1 MNRALVKVSITNRQ
15 KKVKLPSGL
24 RLLVRRACNAVL
36 TAEKFA
42 GPAEVSVTFVDN
54 EQIQELNAEY
64 RGKDI
69 STDVLSF
76 PLGENG
82 KFDKNRET
90 GAYVLGDVV
99 ISAEKAVLQAEIYG
113 HSLQREIAFL
123 TVHSM
128 LHILGYD
135 HVAGGMEQVRMREK
149 EEAIML
155 QLGLPRDAS
164 YVSEE

>member
-1 MNRALVKVSITNRQ
+1 MALVKVSITNRQ

-82 KFDKNRET
+82 KFDKNWET

>member
-1 MNRALVKVSITNRQ
+1 MALVKVSITNRQ

-36 TAEKFA
+36 TTEKFA

>member
-1 MNRALVKVSITNRQ
+1 MALVKVSITNRQ

-113 HSLQREIAFL
+113 HSLQR
-123 TVHSM
+123 
-128 LHILGYD
+128 
-135 HVAGGMEQVRMREK
+135 
-149 EEAIML
+149 
-155 QLGLPRDAS
+155 
-164 YVSEE
+164 

>member
-1 MNRALVKVSITNRQ
+1 MALVKVSITNRQ

-123 TVHSM
+123 TVHSR

>member
-1 MNRALVKVSITNRQ
+1 MALVKVSITNRQ

-135 HVAGGMEQVRMREK
+135 HVAGMREK

>member
-1 MNRALVKVSITNRQ
+1 MALVKVSITNRQ

-149 EEAIML
+149 EETIML

>member
-1 MNRALVKVSITNRQ
+1 MALVKVSITNRQ

-99 ISAEKAVLQAEIYG
+99 ISAEKAVLPNSDSIVKMAIAIPRSPTRLTTNALRPAAAAEG
-113 HSLQREIAFL
+113 LCCQKEI
-123 TVHSM
+123 S
-128 LHILGYD
+128 
-135 HVAGGMEQVRMREK
+135 R
-149 EEAIML
+149 
-155 QLGLPRDAS
+155 
-164 YVSEE
+164 

>member
-1 MNRALVKVSITNRQ
+1 MALVKVSITNRQ

-149 EEAIML
+149 EEAIIL

>member
-1 MNRALVKVSITNRQ
+1 MALVKVSITNRQ

-113 HSLQREIAFL
+113 QSLQREIAFL